1 MKKLSM
7 ASILAITSLNLPVHA
22 ELLPV
27 SSLFSEMDVN
37 KDGVINR
44 QEINKRSLLATE
56 FDKID
61 KNQDDSLDFREFEY
75 FVVSINI

>member
-1 MKKLSM
+1 MKKLTI
-7 ASILAITSLNLPVHA
+7 ASIFAITNLNLPAHA
-22 ELLPV
+22 EFLPV

-44 QEINKRSLLATE
+44 QEINKNSMLAIE

-61 KNQDDSLDFREFEY
+61 KNQDDGLDFSEFEY
-75 FVVSINI
+75 FVVSVNI

>member
-1 MKKLSM
+1 MKNFLTGAIIS
-7 ASILAITSLNLPVHA
+7 LALIAAPTQA
-22 ELLPV
+22 DLLPV
-27 SSLFSEMDVN
+27 SSIFSELDAN

-44 QEINKRSLLATE
+44 QEINQKSLLATE

-61 KNQDDSLDFREFEY
+61 KNQDDGLDFHEFEY

>member
-1 MKKLSM
+1 MGVNLS
-7 ASILAITSLNLPVHA
+7 AQA

-27 SSLFSEMDVN
+27 SAIFSEMDVN

-44 QEINKRSLLATE
+44 QEVNKRSVLATE

-61 KNQDDSLDFREFEY
+61 KNQDDGLDFKEFEY
-75 FVVSINI
+75 FVVSVNI

>member
-1 MKKLSM
+1 MKKLSI
-7 ASILAITSLNLPVHA
+7 ASIFAITSLNLPVQA

-27 SSLFSEMDVN
+27 SSIFSEMDAN

-44 QEINKRSLLATE
+44 QEVNKKSMLAKE

-61 KNQDDSLDFREFEY
+61 KNQDDGLDFREFEY
-75 FVVSINI
+75 FVVSVNI